1 MKTIHSLT
9 VAGVMFCALM
19 QAPVAFASGGG
30 IPTVDVANLAQMVQ
44 DAQAQAQQALD
55 ALNTAKEGIAQAKQQ
70 YEHYQ
75 SIVTGNDKLG
85 DFLNDPALNRVL
97 PMGDWADMYEDV
109 QDIAD
114 LRGRY
119 GLTSKNKD
127 VQAKFDQLL
136 AMTGALEANYNAS
149 TERVKNAEKLRQ
161 KLDEVQTPQEKEDL
175 NLRYQQE
182 FLELQNQQ
190 LRLANMKYL
199 DEQKA
204 IITDRNERYKFDE
217 SLKARK
223 SLSQD

>member
-1 MKTIHSLT
+1 MKKIHSLAF
-9 VAGVMFCALM
+9 AGVMFCALM
-19 QAPVAFASGGG
+19 QAPVAYASG
-30 IPTVDVANLAQMVQ
+30 IPTVDAANLAQMIS

-55 ALNTAKEGIAQAKQQ
+55 ALNTAKDGIEQARQQ
-70 YEHYQ
+70 YEHYKG
-75 SIVTGNDKLG
+75 IVTGNDQLG

-109 QDIAD
+109 QDITD

-119 GLTSKNKD
+119 GLTSKNID

-161 KLDEVQTPQEKEDL
+161 KLNEVQTPQEKEDL

-190 LRLANMKYL
+190 LRLANMKML
-199 DEQKA
+199 SDEKRRIDSNRTAQE
-204 IITDRNERYKFDE
+204 IMERMD
-217 SLKARK
+217 AN
-223 SLSQD
+223 

>member
-1 MKTIHSLT
+1 
-9 VAGVMFCALM
+9 M
-19 QAPVAFASGGG
+19 QAPVAYASG
-30 IPTVDVANLAQMVQ
+30 IPTVDAANLAQMIS

-55 ALNTAKEGIAQAKQQ
+55 ALNTAKDGIEQARQQ
-70 YEHYQ
+70 YEHYKG
-75 SIVTGNDKLG
+75 IVTGNDQLG

-109 QDIAD
+109 QDITD

-119 GLTSKNKD
+119 GLTSKNID

-161 KLDEVQTPQEKEDL
+161 KLNEVQTPQEKEDL

-190 LRLANMKYL
+190 LRLANMKML
-199 DEQKA
+199 SDEKRRIDSNRTAQE
-204 IITDRNERYKFDE
+204 IMERMD
-217 SLKARK
+217 AN
-223 SLSQD
+223 